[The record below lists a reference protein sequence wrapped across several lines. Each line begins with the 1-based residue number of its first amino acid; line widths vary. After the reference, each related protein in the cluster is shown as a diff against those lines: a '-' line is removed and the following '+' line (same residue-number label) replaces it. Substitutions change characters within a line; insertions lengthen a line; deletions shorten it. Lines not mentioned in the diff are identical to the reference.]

1 MRFGFVVS
9 GPILHKVTQQS
20 SLAFPFLNQ
29 ILSITFQELSVH
41 IWSLGKNGIFA
52 PQKPMKHMNLIER
65 IYYDLSNPDNPAIYI
80 EA

>member
-1 MRFGFVVS
+1 M
-9 GPILHKVTQQS
+9 
-20 SLAFPFLNQ
+20 
-29 ILSITFQELSVH
+29 H